1 MPNEYINY
9 EQVRN
14 GARELNECA
23 NKMQDIF
30 DSVTGS
36 MRTMTNEENFKGAAS
51 SALQAE
57 FEPFRNQFTNYVS
70 AVRRFA
76 ALFGAASEALEANEA
91 SLNQQIGQL

>member
-36 MRTMTNEENFKGAAS
+36 MRTMTNEENFKGEAS

-76 ALFGAASEALEANEA
+76 ALFGAATESLEANEA
-91 SLNQQIGQL
+91 RLKQQAQEL

>member
-23 NKMQDIF
+23 NRMQDIF

-36 MRTMTNEENFKGAAS
+36 MRTMTNDQNFKGSAS

-57 FEPFRNQFTNYVS
+57 FEPFRNQFTNYVN

-76 ALFGAASEALEANEA
+76 ALFGAATESLEANEA
-91 SLNQQIGQL
+91 SLKQHIEQL

>member
-14 GARELNECA
+14 GARELNDCA

-30 DSVTGS
+30 DSVSGS
-36 MRTMTNEENFKGAAS
+36 MRTMTSDQNFKGAAS

-57 FEPFRNQFTNYVS
+57 FEPFRNQFTNYVN

-76 ALFGAASEALEANEA
+76 ALFGAATEALEASEA
-91 SLNQQIGQL
+91 SLKQQVEQL